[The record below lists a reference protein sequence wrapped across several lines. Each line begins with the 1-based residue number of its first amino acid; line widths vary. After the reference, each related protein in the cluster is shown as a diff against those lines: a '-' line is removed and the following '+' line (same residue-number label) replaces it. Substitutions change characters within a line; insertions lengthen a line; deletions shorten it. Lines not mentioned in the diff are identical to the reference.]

1 MRHAVPAVELAMS
14 VVVMV
19 LRLGLLLL
27 LVVVRVPPVLRR
39 VLPLIA
45 PMAAIP
51 TVPYSTTAVPRL
63 RRAALAVL
71 PMLLLLLLLLLL
83 RGPARVRGLAGPL
96 LGVPRLLVTPS
107 PPLAMHARLA
117 LAVSAVI
124 VGVRLSVTEPPLGG
138 LVFRL
143 PPSVVLRHPSVSA
156 ERSACV
162 RVRV

>member
-71 PMLLLLLLLLLL
+71 PMLLLLLLLLL